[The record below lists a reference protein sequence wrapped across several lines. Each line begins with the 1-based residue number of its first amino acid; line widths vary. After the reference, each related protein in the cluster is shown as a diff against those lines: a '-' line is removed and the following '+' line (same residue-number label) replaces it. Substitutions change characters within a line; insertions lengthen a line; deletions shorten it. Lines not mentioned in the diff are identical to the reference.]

1 MSGAR
6 SLARARD
13 HEHQVARP
21 LMSARELKAGAMD
34 GRMRI
39 GRDAPCAASLLL
51 RIVRE
56 WPRDVVRLRDV

>member
-1 MSGAR
+1 
-6 SLARARD
+6 
-13 HEHQVARP
+13 
-21 LMSARELKAGAMD
+21 MSARELKAGAMD